1 MINRMLA
8 DLATKTR
15 APLFDNPANWGLAYE
30 DVEFK
35 TSDGV
40 TIRGWLVN
48 PGQDK
53 VVIQSH
59 FGLFC
64 CRSGY
69 TNDEKPRMMRAWP
82 TDIPFLKHIKA
93 FAEQGYTT
101 LAYDLRN
108 HGESDAGPSQWSC
121 DGQAE
126 YQDVQAAVKF
136 ITSHP
141 DYKNAPI
148 GMLDICMGSSAMA
161 LAHGVPDG
169 LEHVDNIKAHVVI
182 QPLYSGMWLRRMRI
196 PEFMIRGAVRHSVK
210 RGGVN
215 FDIAPIDRVKLINK
229 PTMLIQNK
237 NDPIADMD
245 YIRKYYDELQVEK
258 EMVWTE
264 VGKTRIAGYADLTE
278 RPEKVIE
285 WFEQYVGQDQA
296 SEFVSMSGTSIQQ

>member
-1 MINRMLA
+1 MIYKMLA
-8 DLATKTR
+8 NLATKTR
-15 APLFDNPANWGLAYE
+15 APLFDNPANWDLDYE
-30 DVEFK
+30 DVEFQ
-35 TSDGV
+35 TADGV

-53 VVIQSH
+53 VIIQSH
-59 FGLFC
+59 FGLFS

-82 TDIPFLKHIKA
+82 TDIPFLKHIKT

-108 HGESDAGPSQWSC
+108 CGESDKDSC
-121 DGQAE
+121 GYSGDGQTE
-126 YQDVQAAVKF
+126 YQDVMAAVDF

-141 DYKNAPI
+141 DYQYAPI
-148 GMLDICMGSSAMA
+148 GMLNICMGSSAMV

-169 LEHVDNIKAHVVI
+169 LENVDNIKAHVVI
-182 QPLYSGMWLRRMRI
+182 QPLYSGMWLRRMHI

-210 RGGVN
+210 RGGVD

-245 YIRKYYDELQVEK
+245 YIRKFYDELQVEK

-264 VGKTRIAGYADLTE
+264 VGKTRIDGYADLTE

-285 WFEQYVGQDQA
+285 WFEHYVLPEEKVERA
-296 SEFVSMSGTSIQQ
+296 TANV

>member
-1 MINRMLA
+1 MLYGMLA
-8 DLATKTR
+8 NLATKTR
-15 APLFDNPANWGLAYE
+15 APLFDNPANWGLEYE

-35 TSDGV
+35 TADGI
-40 TIRGWLVN
+40 TLRGWLIN

-53 VVIQSH
+53 VIIQGH
-59 FGLFC
+59 FGLFS

-69 TNDEKPRMMRAWP
+69 TNDGKPIGMRAWP
-82 TDIPFLKHIKA
+82 TDIPFLKHIKV
-93 FAEQGYTT
+93 FAEHGYTT

-108 HGESDAGPSQWSC
+108 HGDSDRGTSQWSC

-126 YQDVQAAVKF
+126 FQDVLAAVRF
-136 ITSHP
+136 VTSHP
-141 DYKNAPI
+141 DYKDAPI

-169 LEHVDNIKAHVVI
+169 LEYVDNIKAHVVI
-182 QPLYSGMWLRRMRI
+182 QPLYSGMWLRQMRI
-196 PEFMIRGAVRHSVK
+196 PEFMIRGAVKHSVK

-237 NDPIADMD
+237 NDPIANMD
-245 YIRKYYDELQVEK
+245 YIRKYFDELQVEK
-258 EMVWTE
+258 EMVWTD
-264 VGKTRIAGYADLTE
+264 VGKGRINGYADLTE

-285 WFEQYVGQDQA
+285 WFGKFVQADQSDELA
-296 SEFVSMSGTSIQQ
+296 VANG

>member
-1 MINRMLA
+1 MIYKMLA

-15 APLFDNPANWGLAYE
+15 APLFDNPSNWGLAYD

-35 TSDGV
+35 ASDGV
-40 TIRGWLVN
+40 TLRGWLVN
-48 PGQDK
+48 PGQKK
-53 VVIQSH
+53 VIIQSH
-59 FGLFC
+59 FGLFSS
-64 CRSGY
+64 RAGY
-69 TNDEKPRMMRAWP
+69 TNEEKPRLMRAWP

-108 HGESDAGPSQWSC
+108 HGESEEGPSEYSC

-126 YQDVQAAVKF
+126 YQDVQAAVRF
-136 ITSHP
+136 VTSHP
-141 DYKNAPI
+141 DYVDALI

-169 LEHVDNIKAHVVI
+169 LEHVDNIKAHAVI
-182 QPLYSGMWLRRMRI
+182 QPLYSGMWLRQMRI
-196 PEFMIRGAVRHSVK
+196 PEFMIRGAVKHSVK

-258 EMVWTE
+258 EMVWTD
-264 VGKTRIAGYADLTE
+264 VGKSRIDGYADLTE
-278 RPEKVIE
+278 HPEKVIE
-285 WFEQYVGQDQA
+285 WFGRYVHHDEQIELAVEHG
-296 SEFVSMSGTSIQQ
+296 

>member
-1 MINRMLA
+1 MISRILA
-8 DLATKTR
+8 NLATKTR
-15 APLFDNPANWGLAYE
+15 APLFDNPNLWGLGYE
-30 DVEFK
+30 DVSF
-35 TSDGV
+35 TTGDGV
-40 TIRGWLVN
+40 TLRGWLVN
-48 PGQDK
+48 PGQDR
-53 VVIQSH
+53 VVIQNH

-64 CRSGY
+64 SRSGY
-69 TNDEKPRMMRAWP
+69 TNDQKPIGMRAWP

-93 FAEQGYTT
+93 FAAHGYTT

-108 HGESDAGPSQWSC
+108 HGESGQGRSQWSC

-126 YQDVQAAVKF
+126 YQDVQAAVQF
-136 ITSHP
+136 IVSHP
-141 DYKNAPI
+141 DYKTAPI

-169 LEHVDNIKAHVVI
+169 LEHVEAIKAHVVI
-182 QPLYSGMWLRRMRI
+182 QPLYSGLWLRQMHI
-196 PEFMIRGAVRHSVK
+196 PEFMIRRAVDYSVK

-215 FDIAPIDRVKLINK
+215 FDIAPIDRVKWINK

-264 VGKTRIAGYADLTE
+264 LGNSRIDGYADLTE
-278 RPEKVIE
+278 HPEKVIE
-285 WFEQYVGQDQA
+285 WFTKHVR
-296 SEFVSMSGTSIQQ
+296 